1 MGSRFDYRSAA
12 IDPLRRSRVK
22 PDLLGLLYW
31 LRALRH
37 SPSGLRRSAIVATW
51 KLAQG
56 VLIDDANRHVGPR
69 GVLRSRY
76 ILELEILLRGA
87 DDLFRRHYHL
97 PHLRG
102 LDRRKAI
109 NPRTRQTIAA
119 VNPAS
124 GRSERDSAS

>member
-1 MGSRFDYRSAA
+1 LGSRFDYRSVA

-51 KLAQG
+51 KRAQG
-56 VLIDDANRHVGPR
+56 VLIDDANRHMGPR

-76 ILELEILLRGA
+76 ILDLEILLRGA
-87 DDLFRRHYHL
+87 DDLFWRHYHL
-97 PHLRG
+97 LCLRG
-102 LDRRKAI
+102 MDRWKAVSNAPTAI
-109 NPRTRQTIAA
+109 GHARRIGTCRFFVKAT
-119 VNPAS
+119 
-124 GRSERDSAS
+124 